1 MKQLELRK
9 RRLLKSL
16 VRKRVELSPLL
27 RDLDPNLE
35 E

>member
-1 MKQLELRK
+1 VKQLELRK

>member
-1 MKQLELRK
+1 MKRLEWRK

-27 RDLDPNLE
+27 RDLDLNLE